1 MGLIVTS
8 RSSPMAPSVQ
18 SEGAMQTKGD
28 FVFVVFATA
37 ISIIFTVV
45 VSEVM
50 LQIAAFMFPR
60 VDAILFPSE
69 YIDVLPDAELGHKG
83 NPNFPQRDANGFR
96 NKTVPDTTD

>member
-1 MGLIVTS
+1 
-8 RSSPMAPSVQ
+8 
-18 SEGAMQTKGD
+18 MQTKGD
-28 FVFVVFATA
+28 IVVFATA

-60 VDAILFPSE
+60 VDAIIFPSE

-83 NPNFPQRDANGFR
+83 NPNFPERDDRSDWRLAYLR
-96 NKTVPDTTD
+96 DQCAR